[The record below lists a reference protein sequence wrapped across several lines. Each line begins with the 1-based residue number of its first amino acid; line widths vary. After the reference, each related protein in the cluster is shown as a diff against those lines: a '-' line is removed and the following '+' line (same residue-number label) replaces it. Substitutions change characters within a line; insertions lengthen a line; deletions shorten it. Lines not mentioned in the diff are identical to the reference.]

1 MVYQDKC
8 FFLSHNWS
16 PTENAFCINLYSSK
30 KIPPESAMGK
40 KIQSAILLV
49 YKSKV
54 KNNNDKIKYR
64 QGVPMNGLY
73 FVSDGFLA
81 FMNVTIETLYFL
93 ALIILKH
100 NTSIIILKYD

>member
-1 MVYQDKC
+1 MKKKYFIDVRFKEFTVTEITSTQLC
-8 FFLSHNWS
+8 GISRQNAFFLVIIEV
-16 PTENAFCINLYSSK
+16 PQENAFCINMYSNK

-64 QGVPMNGLY
+64 QGVPMNGLSL
-73 FVSDGFLA
+73 FCQ
-81 FMNVTIETLYFL
+81 
-93 ALIILKH
+93 
-100 NTSIIILKYD
+100 